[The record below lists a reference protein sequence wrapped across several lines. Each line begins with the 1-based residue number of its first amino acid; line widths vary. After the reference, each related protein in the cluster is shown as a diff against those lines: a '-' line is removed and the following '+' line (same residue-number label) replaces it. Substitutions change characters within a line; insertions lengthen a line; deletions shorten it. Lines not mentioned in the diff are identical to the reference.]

1 MGKADSSSPS
11 LFPMPGRL
19 IAGKAVSNEL
29 RRSLR
34 IFDGLAMVIGIMVG
48 AGIFRTPGLVA
59 RELGRPALTFVAW
72 LLGGVLA
79 FFGAPCFPELATRP
93 CPARGK

>member
-1 MGKADSSSPS
+1 MGQADSSSPS
-11 LFPMPGRL
+11 LFPTPGRS
-19 IAGKAVSNEL
+19 IAGRTVSNQL

-59 RELGRPALTFVAW
+59 RELGRPALTFVAR

-79 FFGAPCFPELATRP
+79 FVGAVCFSELATRP